1 MQSLF
6 TNDRGIYSD
15 GGRKGELYYIVL
27 VGDMIP
33 PNISEQR
40 LHYMLDV
47 FILYYPNGAAPAS
60 SLNREYYAY
69 SLIFIS

>member
-1 MQSLF
+1 ME
-6 TNDRGIYSD
+6 
-15 GGRKGELYYIVL
+15 GGKERVVL

-47 FILYYPNGAAPAS
+47 GMM
-60 SLNREYYAY
+60 
-69 SLIFIS
+69 